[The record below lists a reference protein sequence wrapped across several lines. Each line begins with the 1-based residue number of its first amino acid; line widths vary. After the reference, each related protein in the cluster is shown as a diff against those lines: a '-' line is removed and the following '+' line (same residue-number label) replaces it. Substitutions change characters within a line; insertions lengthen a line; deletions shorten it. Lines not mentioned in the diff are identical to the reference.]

1 MRTEFIDLSNA
12 EYISEN
18 LYVVRD
24 PASADALASALIIT
38 GVPFDL
44 SSLPENSV
52 GAILTV
58 PKERV
63 RIVKSA
69 ETKGLGGDEVELI
82 TDHPYHLTASLK
94 GGNRNFADYDLFQY
108 TEQDF
113 NEKLRVLKPGH
124 FLVEFL
130 PEENGDNY
138 EYLYRVK
145 DLARKAG
152 FEYSAKV
159 PWKNISTILR

>member
-1 MRTEFIDLSNA
+1 MSAWVRACIPLQGRMSRGGRTSACSSTETA
-12 EYISEN
+12 GISPSS
-18 LYVVRD
+18 R
-24 PASADALASALIIT
+24 PIALM
-38 GVPFDL
+38 
-44 SSLPENSV
+44 
-52 GAILTV
+52 
-58 PKERV
+58 
-63 RIVKSA
+63 
-69 ETKGLGGDEVELI
+69 LI
-82 TDHPYHLTASLK
+82 TDHPYRLTASLK

-152 FEYSAKV
+152 FEYYAKV